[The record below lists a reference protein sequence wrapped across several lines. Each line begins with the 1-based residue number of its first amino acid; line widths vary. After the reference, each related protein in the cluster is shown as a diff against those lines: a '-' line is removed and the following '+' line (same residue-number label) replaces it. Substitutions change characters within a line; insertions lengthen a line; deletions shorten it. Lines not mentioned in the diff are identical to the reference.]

1 MKKIEE
7 IKPII
12 ENILYDFTE
21 QELIDTFKTASIN
34 DILEKSLLY
43 FSKFI
48 KQINFQVKYY
58 DIKENEEFSNFIAD
72 IFAEI
77 WNENFTSY
85 TLQDRV
91 FILKNYKGFGSVSIE
106 KQGVIASR
114 IKKYPLIYVDG
125 DLCWGYKN
133 GSSVVRTAILL
144 LNEVIYNYDV
154 ENEIYEKMASDFANE
169 VLSIFQQNA
178 PARLEERKIIAWID
192 KYKESHSVSTGENI
206 VKKVCTELEIT
217 QKELAE
223 ELGVDD
229 GTVRKWSSAGK
240 APDMAERFMICLLEN
255 KKLKSD
261 FEILRKAHKIIAGE

>member
-7 IKPII
+7 IKTII
-12 ENILYDFTE
+12 ENVLQNFTE
-21 QELIDTFKTASIN
+21 QELIDTFKIASAD
-34 DILEKSLLY
+34 DILEKSLAY

-58 DIKENEEFSNFIAD
+58 DIKEDEEFNNFITD
-72 IFAEI
+72 IFTEI
-77 WNENFTSY
+77 WDEGFTSF

-91 FILKNYKGFGSVSIE
+91 FILKNYKGLGSISIE
-106 KQGVIASR
+106 KQGVIASHV
-114 IKKYPLIYVDG
+114 KKYPLVYIDG
-125 DLCWGYKN
+125 DLCWGYKD
-133 GSSVVRTAILL
+133 GSSVRRTAILL
-144 LNEVIYNYDV
+144 LNEVIYDYDV
-154 ENEIYEKMASDFANE
+154 ENKTYEKMASDFADE

-178 PARLEERKIIAWID
+178 PARLEERKIIDWII
-192 KYKESHSVSTGENI
+192 KYKENNNISINENI
-206 VKKVCTELEIT
+206 VKKVCTELGIT